1 MEKKA
6 EEETQQ
12 LAAKHEEDL
21 AAKEAQAEDKI
32 RKLEIEVR
40 NKNDN
45 KEVSLGT
52 SKINYCD
59 PRISVAWC
67 KNNEVGGGG

>member
-1 MEKKA
+1 VEKRIVVWA
-6 EEETQQ
+6 
-12 LAAKHEEDL
+12 
-21 AAKEAQAEDKI
+21 DKI